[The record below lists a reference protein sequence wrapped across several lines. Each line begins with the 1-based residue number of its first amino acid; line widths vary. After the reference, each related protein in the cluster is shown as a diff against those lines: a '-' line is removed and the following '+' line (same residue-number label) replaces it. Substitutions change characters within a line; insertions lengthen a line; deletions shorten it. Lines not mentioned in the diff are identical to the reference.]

1 MLLRSMLFIQAA
13 QQQSNPII
21 TFLPIIV
28 MFAALYLLFILPQ
41 QRAGKKHK
49 KMLEE
54 LKKGNKVI
62 TSAGMLGEIK
72 LIKDDII
79 HIEIAP
85 KVEIKVLKS
94 TVTKIIEDNADLKL
108 NE

>member
-1 MLLRSMLFIQAA
+1 
-13 QQQSNPII
+13 
-21 TFLPIIV
+21 
-28 MFAALYLLFILPQ
+28 
-41 QRAGKKHK
+41 
-49 KMLEE
+49 

-94 TVTKIIEDNADLKL
+94 TVTKVIEDNADLKL